1 MPLLMKN
8 LYEDKRYAL
17 LLRNRPSSV
26 AEIET
31 QTSTKEPQ
39 PPATPTP
46 TTTTTPTPSAAATSS
61 STTSTS
67 SPPQVV
73 VEQSTTNNG
82 KTKQKKTVSFHR
94 YVEVK
99 DTIALSDMTEE
110 EHRDTWYTKH
120 ELKTVKGL
128 LAMTVRMMVSGK
140 LDDGDTDEHC
150 ARGLEIRT
158 SAGCQKRRANKRR
171 GWEAVLGEQARQFNR
186 GMTDDEA
193 ISRAFIQANL
203 ICRKAALM
211 NGLKDELE
219 SLKINR
225 QIIKQNKT
233 KADNN
238 NNNNNNNN
246 MDSSAMT
253 VETLLKRTERKGL
266 SRGTSLR
273 IFLKKTVAEDENNY
287 CRKSKKDAQES
298 EQRLHK
304 KKQSQGEKEERKNE
318 RTNERTKERNKER
331 INKGMYTR
339 DM

>member
-1 MPLLMKN
+1 MIYNMPLLMKN

-246 MDSSAMT
+246 NMDSSAMT

-273 IFLKKTVAEDENNY
+273 IFLKKTVSRRREQLL
-287 CRKSKKDAQES
+287 QEI
-298 EQRLHK
+298 
-304 KKQSQGEKEERKNE
+304 
-318 RTNERTKERNKER
+318 KERC
-331 INKGMYTR
+331 TR
-339 DM
+339 K